1 MYART
6 LEQWLQ
12 IKSGNQR
19 AKYSQLL
26 RFLFSHF
33 LFLSLCLSHFVYLT
47 VVHVEIARITYNTC
61 NYYHFV
67 RFSISTTCGTGRTLA
82 VAICTLICIKQ
93 CMLYVTLFVLSAV
106 YAVCCILYTMYVMYA
121 LYAMHMYAKYA
132 VCSCVQCCIQCILP
146 SLCYVCFVCY
156 ISTVYA
162 LSSLLFILYVLSSV
176 CFVIDML

>member
-1 MYART
+1 MEISGQNIRNSYAF
-6 LEQWLQ
+6 
-12 IKSGNQR
+12 S
-19 AKYSQLL
+19 
-26 RFLFSHF
+26 FSHF

-67 RFSISTTCGTGRTLA
+67 RFSISTTCGTGRTLS

-146 SLCYVCFVCY
+146 SLCYMLCMLYIYCVCPKLSFIYFVCFVFCMLCY
-156 ISTVYA
+156 RYA
-162 LSSLLFILYVLSSV
+162 LTGVCCVCYVS
-176 CFVIDML
+176 